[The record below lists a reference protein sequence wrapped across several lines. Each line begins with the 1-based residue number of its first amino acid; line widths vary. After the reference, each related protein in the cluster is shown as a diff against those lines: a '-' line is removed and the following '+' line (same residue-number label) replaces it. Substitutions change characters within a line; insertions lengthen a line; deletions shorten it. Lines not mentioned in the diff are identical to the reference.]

1 MLPSKMPRFII
12 GFILVAVVMAFP
24 FMAYAQTEPSG
35 NPLELINMLIAW
47 IKGDVP
53 INSIAGLEQLAAIV
67 FGLFTTIV
75 MYITSLFS
83 AKLPAW
89 MNDKFWR
96 YVSIVVAA
104 AIAAITGRFIFG
116 AEGVSLFEI
125 LTYLQGG
132 GFFAWVYDL
141 VTKKN
146 PKLKT
151 AQ

>member
-1 MLPSKMPRFII
+1 MKLSINLRLIFGLML
-12 GFILVAVVMAFP
+12 LVSFVAWP
-24 FMAYAQTEPSG
+24 FMAFAQGETSD
-35 NPLELINMLIAW
+35 NPLELLQMLLAW
-47 IKGDVP
+47 IKGDAP
-53 INSIAGLEQLAAIV
+53 INSIEGLEQLVAIV
-67 FGLFTTIV
+67 FGIFTTLT
-75 MYITSLFS
+75 MYIVSLFS
-83 AKLPAW
+83 VKLPAW

-96 YVSIVVAA
+96 YVSIVIAA
-104 AIAAITGRFIFG
+104 AVALITGRFIFG

-141 VTKKN
+141 VTKNK